1 MTLNRDYEQIV
12 VSRVERDPACAKL
25 PVDKAAAL
33 VSSGGPDASRL
44 ILQDLANATVGFES
58 LAELTDQPGK
68 SLHGRLSSQGDL
80 SIDNLNIIF
89 VAVEVPMRVNFDGGV
104 VELV

>member
-1 MTLNRDYEQIV
+1 MTLNRDYKQIV
-12 VSRVERDPACAKL
+12 VSRVERDPAFAKL

-33 VSSGGPDASRL
+33 VSSSGPDASRL
-44 ILQDLANATVGFES
+44 ILQDLAYATVGLES

-68 SLHGRLSSQGDL
+68 SLHGVLSPQGDP
-80 SIDNLNIIF
+80 SIDNLSIIF
-89 VAVEVPMRVNFDGGV
+89 VAVEVPTRVNFDRWV